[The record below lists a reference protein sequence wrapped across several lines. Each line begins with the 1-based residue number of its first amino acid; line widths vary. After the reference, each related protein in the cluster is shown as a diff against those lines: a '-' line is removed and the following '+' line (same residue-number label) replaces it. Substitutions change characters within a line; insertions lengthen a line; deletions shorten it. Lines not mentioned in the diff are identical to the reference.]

1 MTSEKHRRMPR
12 PECMLLVAAAVAGVL
27 GWLVWSPLLVVAW
40 LAATGVAALLM
51 RRLKAERQMCEGL
64 IQALSRAE
72 AERCEESDRREEL
85 ERELS
90 RQAATAERL
99 AGLEEELR
107 ARRAEVERLEET
119 LSAFR
124 SEQEEMAAR
133 IKRQDELIAAIQ
145 ETVPVLAAQL
155 ENVNRQT
162 EAAALAIGEQF
173 QEILRDTEAQ
183 SRQMLSLSESFSQGG
198 GVSRA
203 ILQGVDGLVAVV
215 EAFAA
220 RLATNRALVADAKAL
235 VSRTEAIRSL
245 VGEIDL
251 ISDQTNLLALNA
263 TIEAAR
269 AGEHGRGFA
278 VVASEV
284 RKLSERS
291 ARAAHDIA
299 GLVPHIEQD
308 LLRLQASLGESAERD
323 EEQQSQAKKT
333 AGTIR
338 TRVESATAET
348 AGSIEVSREAAS
360 QVASRVSN
368 MVVSLQFQDITR
380 QEIEHVITSLRR
392 LADQA
397 HGLEGDL
404 GGGSNTGGTLQI
416 QREYTVEDER
426 QIHRAVAAGTQR
438 EMISITTARLR
449 GRDRPTRAHEDD
461 LGDNVTLF

>member
-1 MTSEKHRRMPR
+1 MTGEKHQWMPR
-12 PECMLLVAAAVAGVL
+12 LESLVLLVAVVAGTL
-27 GWLVWSPLLVVAW
+27 GWMVWSPLVVVAW
-40 LAATGVAALLM
+40 LVASAVAALLIQN
-51 RRLKAERQMCEGL
+51 LKAERKTSQRML
-64 IQALSRAE
+64 QALSRAE
-72 AERCEESDRREEL
+72 AERREETSRREEL

-90 RQAATAERL
+90 RQAAIAERL
-99 AGLEEELR
+99 ATVEDELQ
-107 ARRAEVERLEET
+107 AGRAEVERLEET
-119 LSAFR
+119 LCACR
-124 SEQEEMAAR
+124 SEQQEMAAR
-133 IKRQDELIAAIQ
+133 TKRQDERIAAIR

-173 QEILRDTEAQ
+173 QEILRSTEAQ
-183 SRQMLSLSESFSQGG
+183 SRQMLSLSESFSQDG

-220 RLATNRALVADAKAL
+220 RLATNRALVADAQAL
-235 VSRTEAIRSL
+235 VSRMEAIRSL

-269 AGEHGRGFA
+269 AGEYGRGFA

-291 ARAAHDIA
+291 ARAARDIA
-299 GLVPHIEQD
+299 GLVPDIERD
-308 LLRLQASLGESAERD
+308 LSRLQASLGETAERD
-323 EEQQSQAKKT
+323 EEQQSQARKT
-333 AGTIR
+333 AGAMR

-348 AGSIEVSREAAS
+348 ADSIEVSRQAAS
-360 QVASRVSN
+360 QIASRVSN

-380 QEIEHVITSLRR
+380 QEIEHVVTALRR
-392 LADQA
+392 LAAQT
-397 HGLEGDL
+397 HGLEDGL
-404 GGGSNTGGTLQI
+404 GENGGAGGAHQI
-416 QREYTVEDER
+416 QGEYTVQDER
-426 QIHRAVAAGTQR
+426 QVHRAVAAGRQG

-449 GRDRPTRAHEDD
+449 GRDRPPQTHEDD